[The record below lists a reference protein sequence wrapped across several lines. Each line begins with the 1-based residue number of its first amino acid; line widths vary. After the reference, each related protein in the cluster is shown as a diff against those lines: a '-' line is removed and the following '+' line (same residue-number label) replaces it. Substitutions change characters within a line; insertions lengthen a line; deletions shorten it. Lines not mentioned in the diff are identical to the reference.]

1 VSRATGSTLCCRS
14 SSLQPDLLAPRFDY
28 RVVDGLGRAR
38 QRGGVPQLGGAVF
51 RAEMLGPA
59 VELAHLESGISIGD
73 LHGQDWLE
81 RGSLAPILSALASA
95 QQQWLALDGQR
106 GLILG
111 SGLVGEAVLNSFK
124 IDAHKA
130 ALAAGFM
137 KPALLVA
144 AMGELIGNVI
154 DHSGAIGSGVAM
166 FSAEA
171 GRFEF
176 VVADTGIGALRS
188 LTRNPDHASLSDD
201 GAALLAMVEA
211 GVSRFARNSGHGNGF
226 RPIFEKL
233 ADMSGHLRFRSGG
246 YGLTLDGRFGDRIA
260 RQITQK
266 PKLRG
271 LLAAVT
277 CLAPKTA
284 S

>member
-1 VSRATGSTLCCRS
+1 M
-14 SSLQPDLLAPRFDY
+14 QPDLLSPSFDY

-38 QRGGVPQLGGAVF
+38 QRGVVPQLGGAVF
-51 RAEMLGPA
+51 RADTLGPA
-59 VELAHLESGISIGD
+59 VELAHLESGISISD
-73 LHGQDWLE
+73 LHEQNWLE
-81 RGSLAPILSALASA
+81 PSSLAPILSALASE
-95 QQQWLALDGQR
+95 QQQWLASDGRR
-106 GLILG
+106 GLIIG
-111 SGLVGEAVLNSFK
+111 TGLETEAVLNSFK

-130 ALAAGFM
+130 ALAAGFV

-154 DHSGAIGSGVAM
+154 DHSEAIGSGAAM
-166 FSAEA
+166 FSGER

-201 GAALLAMVEA
+201 GEALLAMIEA
-211 GVSRFARNSGHGNGF
+211 GVSRFAPESGHGNGF

-246 YGLTLDGRFGDRIA
+246 YALTLDGRFGDRIA
-260 RQITQK
+260 RQIAQK

-277 CLAPKTA
+277 CLAPRTVGR
-284 S
+284 

>member
-1 VSRATGSTLCCRS
+1 M
-14 SSLQPDLLAPRFDY
+14 
-28 RVVDGLGRAR
+28 
-38 QRGGVPQLGGAVF
+38 PQLGGAIF
-51 RAEMLGPA
+51 RADTLGPA
-59 VELAHLESGISIGD
+59 IELAHLERGISIGD
-73 LHGQDWLE
+73 LDDQNWLDC
-81 RGSLAPILSALASA
+81 GSLAPILSALAGE
-95 QQQWLALDGQR
+95 QQQWLAPDGRR

-111 SGLVGEAVLNSFK
+111 SGLAAEAVLNSFK
-124 IDAHKA
+124 IDAHRA
-130 ALAAGFM
+130 ALAAGFV

-144 AMGELIGNVI
+144 AVGELIGNVI
-154 DHSGAIGSGVAM
+154 DHSEAIGSGVAV
-166 FSAEA
+166 FSAEV

-188 LTRNPDHASLSDD
+188 LTRNPDHAILSDD

-211 GVSRFARNSGHGNGF
+211 GVSRFARDSGHGNGF

-246 YGLTLDGRFGDRIA
+246 YALTLDGRFGDRIA
-260 RQITQK
+260 RQIAQK

-277 CLAPKTA
+277 CLAPRA
-284 S
+284 PGR